1 MSNFLEKSSFIDRFF
16 AQRALARFGG
26 SPTAEPLLV
35 VLFALFRLGHL
46 ALDTSPGGLARASAA
61 LGVETLDL
69 PDLGAESPC
78 MVRYGD
84 LIYLQKNATCIA
96 EIARHLK
103 RLSSTPPMRPLLPEE
118 IDPSLNPEQAAAVEL
133 ATQESLC
140 VLSGGPGTGKT
151 FTAVQIVKACL
162 RRQSAEKP
170 LQVVLS
176 APTGKAACHLRAH
189 VEKQMALNPL
199 VHIKSGTLHSILQ
212 WSGREEDK
220 TPPLFA
226 DLVIVD
232 ESSMIDA
239 PLFERFLGAL
249 QEGTRLVLIG
259 DPHQL
264 PAVGAG
270 SIFADLVEFPV
281 CKGVQLNSCVRSDKQ
296 GILRLAEAV
305 RNGDAERALEAL
317 SSSDAVEWVDITSES
332 PAAFLAALWQR
343 FGSHFIHH
351 FPAPVEPEFL
361 LSLMGDFSILSCLR
375 KGPMGVDAV
384 NAYFLTQVMAR
395 AQGASWVALP
405 LMMTVSQ
412 RDLDLYNGQ
421 QGILMCRPT
430 SSPLSGRFSVEDYVV
445 FEGARTFPAALLS
458 GFSLSYC
465 FSVHK
470 SQGSEYREVLV
481 LAPEGSDVFGRE
493 ILYTAIT
500 RAKQR
505 VMLAVAK
512 PLLRSCIA
520 LSSRRYSG
528 LGVFEKLFRS
538 SAH

>member
-1 MSNFLEKSSFIDRFF
+1 MSTFLETSSFIDRFF

-26 SPTAEPLLV
+26 SATAEPLLA

-46 ALDTSPGGLARASAA
+46 ALDISPSGLARSAAA

-78 MVRYGD
+78 VVRYGD
-84 LIYLQKNATCIA
+84 LIYLEKNATCIA

-103 RLSSTPPMRPLLPEE
+103 RLGSVLPLLQLPPAE
-118 IDPSLNPEQAAAVEL
+118 IDPSLNPEQAAAVQL

-162 RRQSAEKP
+162 REEP
-170 LQVVLS
+170 LQIVLA
-176 APTGKAACHLRAH
+176 APTGKAACHLRAN
-189 VEKQMALNPL
+189 VEKQIKSNPL
-199 VHIKSGTLHSILQ
+199 IQIQSGTLHSILQ
-212 WSGREEDK
+212 WSGREEEK
-220 TPPLFA
+220 TSPLFA

-239 PLFERFLGAL
+239 PLFERFLSAL

-270 SIFADLVEFPV
+270 SIFADLVESPL
-281 CKGVQLNSCVRSDKQ
+281 CKGVELKSCIRSDKQ
-296 GILRLAEAV
+296 GIVHLAEAV
-305 RNGDAERALEAL
+305 RNGDVDSALNVL
-317 SSSDAVEWVDITSES
+317 SSSGDVEWVDISSES

-343 FGSHFIHH
+343 FGAHFIHH
-351 FPAPVEPEFL
+351 FSAPVDPSVL
-361 LSLMGDFSILSCLR
+361 SSLMGDFSILSCLR

-384 NAYFLTQVMAR
+384 NAYFLTQVMER

-405 LMMTVSQ
+405 LMMTGSQ

-430 SSPLSGRFSVEDYVV
+430 SAPLSGKFSVEDYVV
-445 FEGARTFPAALLS
+445 FEGARTFPAALVN

-528 LGVFEKLFRS
+528 LERV
-538 SAH
+538 ATP